1 MTQTVLVTGAT
12 SGIGLILANELTN
25 KGFNVFGTSR
35 NPALQKGSVSFE
47 LLPLDLISE
56 KSMRT
61 CVELLLIKS
70 ASGV

>member
-12 SGIGLILANELTN
+12 SGICLILANELTN

-35 NPALQKGSVSFE
+35 NPALHQGSVSFE
-47 LLPLDLISE
+47 LLPLDLFSQ
-56 KSMRT
+56 KSIRT
-61 CVELLLIKS
+61 CVELLLSKS